1 MTDALDGNA
10 AAGVLAEIFAAEM
23 TVARATCAGC
33 GDTRAIGE
41 LSAYVRVP
49 GVVLRCRICA
59 TAEVRIV
66 RGEGRAW
73 LDLSGVRVLELEMP
87 DDGDGSL

>member
-10 AAGVLAEIFAAEM
+10 AAGVLADVFAAEM

-33 GDTRAIGE
+33 GDTRAIAE
-41 LSAYVRVP
+41 LRAYVRAP
-49 GVVLRCRICA
+49 GIVLRCRICA

-66 RGEGRAW
+66 RAQRRVW
-73 LDLSGVRVLELEMP
+73 LDLSGVRVLELDVPE
-87 DDGDGSL
+87 DAAS

>member
-10 AAGVLAEIFAAEM
+10 TAGVLAEVFAVEM

-41 LSAYVRVP
+41 LCAYVRAP

-66 RGEGRAW
+66 RARGRAW
-73 LDLSGVRVLELEMP
+73 LDLSGVRVLELPVPE
-87 DDGDGSL
+87 DGDG